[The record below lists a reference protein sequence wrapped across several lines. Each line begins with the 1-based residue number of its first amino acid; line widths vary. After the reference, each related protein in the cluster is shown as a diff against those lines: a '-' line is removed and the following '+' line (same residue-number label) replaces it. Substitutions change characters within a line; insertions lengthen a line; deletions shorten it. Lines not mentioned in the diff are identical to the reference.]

1 MARPKRVHRYSL
13 EFKLTAVK
21 LSRLSGVH
29 VQDVAEALDIHPFML
44 SRWRKES
51 RDGRLRGSVR
61 KVELSRRVDVKRSNI
76 GLQRT
81 QGSCAPLGR

>member
-29 VQDVAEALDIHPFML
+29 VQNVAEALCIGL
-44 SRWRKES
+44 GIWLVGWRK
-51 RDGRLRGSVR
+51 
-61 KVELSRRVDVKRSNI
+61 RRVTCQFHK
-76 GLQRT
+76 
-81 QGSCAPLGR
+81 